1 MANPRIATVPRRR
14 ISIHPVS
21 HPAAEARTASTAP
34 ATGDGAIFIAT
45 FINSLGTGVV
55 TNGIFFL
62 TSGAYGFSRTQN
74 YLLGIVLGLTY
85 IAGAL
90 ATGPCVVRLRRRGVS
105 SRTLLAGVCIALAAL
120 CLIPWAA
127 RQGGIEGSWPI
138 WTLVV
143 LYSPLTGVLWPI
155 VEGYV
160 SGGKS
165 GERLRSVMGRWN
177 VVWSGAVVL
186 SYWFMSPLIEQ
197 RATETILALGLLHL
211 ASAWLIIS
219 TFAREPGEHPLETHE
234 PHPPAYRHLLVTLR
248 MMLPVAYVVS
258 STLGPYLPDA
268 LTGLGVTA
276 WAQTLVASLWL
287 APRVITFLV
296 MERWHGWHGRW
307 WVVVVATGL
316 LVGGFTLAVLAPL
329 GGRMGL
335 SNGACLACL
344 MAGLVC
350 FGTGMASI
358 YTGALYYAMEVG
370 DAEID
375 SGGHHEALI
384 GLGYAAGPLCGILP
398 SLAAERGMI
407 PHDAFQP
414 AVLGAVFLI
423 LLVATGIVLR
433 RIHALSRPAA
443 TP

>member
-1 MANPRIATVPRRR
+1 MT
-14 ISIHPVS
+14 HPTP
-21 HPAAEARTASTAP
+21 HARTLPGPAS
-34 ATGDGAIFIAT
+34 TGDGAIFVTT

-74 YLLGIVLGLTY
+74 YLLGVVLGVTY

-90 ATGPCVVRLRRRGVS
+90 ATGPCIARLRRRGVA
-105 SRTLLAGVCIALAAL
+105 SRTLLVAVCVALAAL
-120 CLIPWAA
+120 CVIPWGA
-127 RQGGIEGSWPI
+127 RRAGIEGAWPI

-155 VEGYV
+155 VEGYI

-165 GERLRSVMGRWN
+165 GERLRGVMGRWN

-186 SYWFMSPLIEQ
+186 SYWFMSPLIE
-197 RATETILALGLLHL
+197 RHATETILGLGLLHL
-211 ASAWLIIS
+211 ASGWFIVKA
-219 TFAREPGEHPLETHE
+219 FAREPGEHALEAHE
-234 PHPPAYRHLLVTLR
+234 PHPPVYAHLLITLR
-248 MMLPVAYVVS
+248 ILLPVAYVVS

-268 LTGLGVTA
+268 LGGLGVA
-276 WAQTLVASLWL
+276 ASVQTLVASLWL
-287 APRVITFLV
+287 VPRVITFLV

-307 WVVVVATGL
+307 WIVVVAAGL

-329 GGRMGL
+329 GSRLGL
-335 SNGACLACL
+335 SNGACLGAL

-358 YTGALYYAMEVG
+358 YSGALYYAMEVG

-384 GLGYAAGPLCGILP
+384 GLGYAVGPLCGILP
-398 SLAAERGMI
+398 SLAAQRGTI

-414 AVLGAVFLI
+414 IVLGAVFLI
-423 LLVATGIVLR
+423 LVAATGVALR
-433 RIHALSRPAA
+433 RIHALTRSPSA
-443 TP
+443 P

>member
-1 MANPRIATVPRRR
+1 MGNPRIATASRRFDC
-14 ISIHPVS
+14 IPPVS
-21 HPAAEARTASTAP
+21 HPSTEARSPLNAP
-34 ATGDGAIFIAT
+34 ATGDGAIFVTT

-90 ATGPCVVRLRRRGVS
+90 ATGPCVARLRRRGVS
-105 SRTLLAGVCIALAAL
+105 SRTLLVGVCIALAAL
-120 CLIPWAA
+120 CVIPWAA

-155 VEGYV
+155 VEGYL

-165 GERLRSVMGRWN
+165 GERLRAVMGRWN

-186 SYWFMSPLIEQ
+186 SYWFMSPLIEGH
-197 RATETILALGLLHL
+197 AAETIVALGLLHL
-211 ASAWLIIS
+211 ASAWVIAA
-219 TFAREPGEHPLETHE
+219 TFAREPGEHPLEAHE
-234 PHPPAYRHLLVTLR
+234 PHPPVYGHLLITLR
-248 MMLPVAYVVS
+248 IMLPVAYVVS

-316 LVGGFTLAVLAPL
+316 LVGGFSLAVLAPL
-329 GGRMGL
+329 GGRLGL
-335 SNGACLACL
+335 SNGACLAVL

-384 GLGYAAGPLCGILP
+384 GLGYAVGPLCGILP
-398 SLAAERGMI
+398 SLAAERGMM

-414 AVLGAVFLI
+414 VVLGAVFLI
-423 LLVATGIVLR
+423 LLAATSTVLR
-433 RIHALSRPAA
+433 RIHAMARSAA

>member
-1 MANPRIATVPRRR
+1 MIHSQRDVRPPDGPAT
-14 ISIHPVS
+14 
-21 HPAAEARTASTAP
+21 
-34 ATGDGAIFIAT
+34 TGDGSIFIAT

-90 ATGPCVVRLRRRGVS
+90 ATGPCIARLRRRGVS
-105 SRTLLAGVCIALAAL
+105 SRLLLMTVCLALAAL
-120 CLIPWAA
+120 CVIPWAA
-127 RQGGIEGSWPI
+127 RRGGIEGAWPI

-143 LYSPLTGVLWPI
+143 LYSPLTGVLWP
-155 VEGYV
+155 VMEGYL

-165 GERLRSVMGRWN
+165 GERLRAVMGRWN

-186 SYWFMSPLIEQ
+186 SYWFMSPLIEGH
-197 RATETILALGLLHL
+197 ATETILSLGLLHL
-211 ASAWLIIS
+211 ASAWLIVA
-219 TFAREPGEHPLETHE
+219 TFAPEPGEHPIEAHE
-234 PHPPAYRHLLVTLR
+234 PHPPVYAHLLITLR
-248 MMLPVAYVVS
+248 ILLPVAYVVS

-268 LTGLGVTA
+268 LTDLGVTA
-276 WAQTLVASLWL
+276 SAQTLVASLWL
-287 APRVITFLV
+287 APRVVTFLL

-307 WVVVVATGL
+307 WVVVVATAL

-329 GGRMGL
+329 GGRVGL
-335 SNGACLACL
+335 SNAACLATL

-384 GLGYAAGPLCGILP
+384 GLGYAVGPLCGILP
-398 SLAAERGMI
+398 ALAVGRGVI

-414 AVLGAVFLI
+414 IVLSAVFLI

-433 RIHALSRPAA
+433 RIHSLARRSV